1 MITVDDVAV
10 LIRREMRGKLR
21 ASTVID
27 EQTKLDDLGLSSLQV
42 SEVIFSLEENHGF
55 EFDAARAADVRTVG
69 DVIALANQA
78 QAQAAGVRSGTAGS

>member
-27 EQTKLDDLGLSSLQV
+27 EQTKLDDLGMSSLQV

-55 EFDAARAADVRTVG
+55 EFDAARAADVRT
-69 DVIALANQA
+69 
-78 QAQAAGVRSGTAGS
+78 AGARSGTAGS

>member
-1 MITVDDVAV
+1 VITVDDVAV
-10 LIRREMRGKLR
+10 LIRREMRGKLP
-21 ASTVID
+21 ASMVID
-27 EQTKLDDLGLSSLQV
+27 EQTKLDDLGMSSLQV

-78 QAQAAGVRSGTAGS
+78 QAAGARSGTAGS